1 MDNGEG
7 RLYMK
12 KKLLTCI
19 AVICAVA
26 LVAVIVAD
34 FFLNKNTAA
43 SFIAMNTTVSLDITG
58 FSCEKAAERIK
69 SEIVRLDEKLLSR
82 SNSNS
87 EIYAVNNG
95 KTEASDELA
104 KILTDLKQIE
114 KDSNGAFCAG
124 LGALS
129 DLWGI
134 GTDKAKVPSQAEID
148 AAIKN
153 ADKWSIDG
161 NTVYIPDG
169 VKLDMGAVG
178 KGIACD
184 YADEILTDFIS
195 NDIIDLRES
204 IIAVG
209 GSVKLDKF
217 GSGPN
222 AAFNIGIRDPL
233 GEVNEHCAILNIAPG
248 CISTSGNYERF
259 FEDENGKRYH
269 HIFDPSTGYPADSGL
284 LSVTVDTQYGYVSDA
299 LSTACFV
306 LGIEKSLPLLE
317 KYNADAV
324 FITTDKEIITT
335 YGDDESNFISITNDE
350 YRFGELK

>member
-1 MDNGEG
+1 MNNGEV
-7 RLYMK
+7 LTYMK
-12 KKLLTCI
+12 KKLLS
-19 AVICAVA
+19 AVAIVCAVL
-26 LVAVIVAD
+26 LVTVIVAD
-34 FFLNKNTAA
+34 FFLNKNTSAN
-43 SFIAMNTTVSLDITG
+43 FIAMNTTVSINITG
-58 FSCEKAAERIK
+58 FKCEKAAERIK
-69 SEIVRLDEKLLSR
+69 SEIIRLDEKLLSR
-82 SNSNS
+82 TNSKS
-87 EIYAVNNG
+87 EIYAVNSG
-95 KTEASDELA
+95 KTEVSDELA

-114 KDSNGAFCAG
+114 KDSSGAFCAG

-134 GTDKAKVPSQAEID
+134 GTDNARVPSQTEID
-148 AAIKN
+148 AAIKD

-184 YADEILTDFIS
+184 YADEILTDIIL
-195 NDIIDLRES
+195 NDIDLNES

-209 GSVKLDKF
+209 GSVKLNKF

-222 AAFNIGIRDPL
+222 VIFDVGIRDPL
-233 GEVNEHCAILNIAPG
+233 GEANEHCAVLKAVSG
-248 CISTSGNYERF
+248 CISTSGNYERY

-269 HIFDPSTGYPADSGL
+269 HIFDPKTGYPADSGL

-306 LGIEKSLPLLE
+306 LGIEKSIPLLE

-335 YGDDESNFISITNDE
+335 YGEDEDKFITITNNA
-350 YRFGELK
+350 YKLGELK